1 MSTYKYLDAINNE
14 EFVQRVQYHMVKAA
28 VAIAN
33 ESEATANHIDR
44 VALATRVLS
53 ANVNWAVCVKLTLCN
68 WVIEALPDPLTAT
81 DANIYDAVAGFWD
94 ALSLTV

>member
-1 MSTYKYLDAINNE
+1 MATFKYIDAINNQ
-14 EFVQRVQYHMVKAA
+14 EFNQRVQYHMIKAA

-33 ESEATANHIDR
+33 ESAETANHLDR
-44 VALATRVLS
+44 IALATRVLS
-53 ANVNWAVCVKLTLCN
+53 ANVTWATCVQLTLCN

-81 DANIYDAVAGFWD
+81 DGNIYDAVSGFWD